1 MLLLQVALGESMEWV
16 IKLQEK
22 HVKER
27 QLKYWKDIITVQE
40 NLKTNQ
46 TRILAVRDKLVEVL
60 PPIS

>member
-1 MLLLQVALGESMEWV
+1 MEWV